1 MLQQVMNQVSKDILV
16 NQQLEG
22 VLLSFKDL
30 WVGDDLGRTKLVQH
44 AINLEVNKPIAS
56 RCRRYSE
63 EQKLII
69 EKEVREMLPK
79 DVIRESQNY
88 RPLNKITTKDEF
100 PIPRIDDLLRAVKGS
115 RYFIA
120 LDLRAGYWQVTMKAD
135 DIPKTAFRTPSG
147 LYEFTVV
154 PFGLVNAPTTFQR
167 LVTHVFGDLFW
178 EGVLVYLDDIL
189 IHASTLPRIMELLQE
204 VFKRLRFAGLKLR
217 LSKCTFLPSQI

>member
-1 MLQQVMNQVSKDILV
+1 MLQK
-16 NQQLEG
+16 G
-22 VLLSFKDL
+22 
-30 WVGDDLGRTKLVQH
+30 
-44 AINLEVNKPIAS
+44 
-56 RCRRYSE
+56 
-63 EQKLII
+63 
-69 EKEVREMLPK
+69 
-79 DVIRESQNY
+79 VIRENY

-100 PIPRIDDLLRAVKGS
+100 PIPRIDDLLRAVKCS

-120 LDLRAGYWQVTMKAD
+120 LDLRAGYWQVTMGAD

-178 EGVLVYLDDIL
+178 EGILVYLDDIL
-189 IHASTLPRIMELLQE
+189 IHASTLPQIMELLQE

-217 LSKCTFLPSQI
+217 LSKCTFLPSQIEY